1 MKETNRM
8 DSSFESL
15 DGLDGREVL
24 DGNQASA
31 GQIALVGQ
39 SIEVDSMAIEV
50 DSVVDEQALQWS
62 EPFVG
67 RWQTLISHTNWEK
80 GKIIVEWRQALVD
93 QSAPV
98 TAYSDE
104 AWSKQV
110 GAVTSQHVGRLR
122 RVFDRFGESYGSYRS
137 LYWSH
142 FLAALD
148 WDDAELWLE
157 GASRSDW
164 SVSQMR
170 RTRSESMG
178 GDPADEALRDEE
190 LIASEL
196 DDGFVG
202 LVQEDEEDARSD
214 RDASDRIETSA
225 LAEGP
230 DFGDEDRQS
239 DSIEAD
245 SNDLDGSLDAYGV
258 DGESAAASGNPFS
271 ELGGLPLDIAD
282 ALEQFKLSI
291 IRHRAS
297 KWSEVSQSQMLTV
310 IDALRVFA
318 SR

>member
-8 DSSFESL
+8 DSSFEGL
-15 DGLDGREVL
+15 DALDGREVL
-24 DGNQASA
+24 DGNQDSA
-31 GQIALVGQ
+31 CQVSLVGQ
-39 SIEVDSMAIEV
+39 SVDV
-50 DSVVDEQALQWS
+50 DGWVDEQALQWS

-67 RWQTLISHTNWEK
+67 RWQTLISQTNWEK

-93 QSAPV
+93 QSAAV
-98 TAYSDE
+98 TSYSDE

-122 RVFDRFGESYGSYRS
+122 RVFDRFGESHGSYRS

-178 GDPADEALRDEE
+178 GDPAEALREDE

-202 LVQEDEEDARSD
+202 LVQQDEEDAGEARSD
-214 RDASDRIETSA
+214 RDASDRIESAA

-239 DSIEAD
+239 DSFGAD
-245 SNDLDGSLDAYGV
+245 SNDLDGSGDVYGA

-297 KWSEVSQSQMLTV
+297 KWSEMSQSQMLTV

>member
-8 DSSFESL
+8 DSSF
-15 DGLDGREVL
+15 DGLDAQDGREVL
-24 DGNQASA
+24 DGNQVSA
-31 GQIALVGQ
+31 GQIALAGQ
-39 SIEVDSMAIEV
+39 TVEVEGL
-50 DSVVDEQALQWS
+50 VDEQALQWS

-67 RWQTLISHTNWEK
+67 RWQTLVSQTNWEK
-80 GKIIVEWRQALVD
+80 GRIIVEWRQALVD
-93 QSAPV
+93 QSAAV

-104 AWSKQV
+104 AWAKQV

-170 RTRSESMG
+170 RTRTESMG
-178 GDPADEALRDEE
+178 GDPANEALRDEE

-202 LVQEDEEDARSD
+202 LVQEDEEGDARSD
-214 RDASDRIETSA
+214 RDASDRIESA
-225 LAEGP
+225 SFAEGP
-230 DFGDEDRQS
+230 DFGDEDRES
-239 DSIEAD
+239 DSLEAD
-245 SNDLDGSLDAYGV
+245 SNDLDGSGDAYGGE
-258 DGESAAASGNPFS
+258 GESVGASGNPFS

>member
-1 MKETNRM
+1 MKERNRM
-8 DSSFESL
+8 DSSLDSRNAL
-15 DGLDGREVL
+15 DGQEVL
-24 DGNQASA
+24 DVSEAV
-31 GQIALVGQ
+31 VGGV
-39 SIEVDSMAIEV
+39 IEVDGSI
-50 DSVVDEQALQWS
+50 DEQALEWS

-67 RWQTLISHTNWEK
+67 RWQTLISQTNWEK
-80 GKIIVEWRQALVD
+80 GKIIVEWRHALVE
-93 QSAPV
+93 QSAMV

-122 RVFDRFGESYGSYRS
+122 RVFDRFGESHGSYRG

-178 GDPADEALRDEE
+178 GDPAEALRDEE
-190 LIASEL
+190 IVASEL

-202 LVQEDEEDARSD
+202 LVEEDEDDARDVRSD
-214 RDASDRIETSA
+214 RDGSDRIESGA

-230 DFGDEDRQS
+230 DFGDEDRGS
-239 DSIEAD
+239 DAIGSG
-245 SNDLDGSLDAYGV
+245 SNDLDGAGDTYGV
-258 DGESAAASGNPFS
+258 DGDSVVASGNPFS
-271 ELGGLPLDIAD
+271 ELGTLPLDIAD

-297 KWSEVSQSQMLTV
+297 RWSEMSQSQMLTV

>member
-1 MKETNRM
+1 MKDRNRM
-8 DSSFESL
+8 DSSL
-15 DGLDGREVL
+15 DSRNALDSQEVL
-24 DGNQASA
+24 DGSEA
-31 GQIALVGQ
+31 VVVE
-39 SIEVDSMAIEV
+39 SIETKGSI
-50 DSVVDEQALQWS
+50 DEQALEWS

-67 RWQTLISHTNWEK
+67 RWQTLISQTNWEK
-80 GKIIVEWRQALVD
+80 GKIIVEWRQALVE
-93 QSAPV
+93 QSAMV

-122 RVFDRFGESYGSYRS
+122 RVFDRFGESHGSYRG

-178 GDPADEALRDEE
+178 GDPAETLRDED

-202 LVQEDEEDARSD
+202 LVEEDEDDAKDVRSD
-214 RDASDRIETSA
+214 RDASDRIESGV

-230 DFGDEDRQS
+230 DFGDEDR
-239 DSIEAD
+239 AD
-245 SNDLDGSLDAYGV
+245 DAIGSGSNDLDGAGDAYGV
-258 DGESAAASGNPFS
+258 DGDAVVASSVNPFS
-271 ELGGLPLDIAD
+271 ELGALPLDIAD

-297 KWSEVSQSQMLTV
+297 RWSEMSQSQMLTV
-310 IDALRVFA
+310 IDALRDFA